1 MKIETVQKK
10 IKRFTERK
18 REITRQQQKYLES
31 VLPLLGKIVLD
42 SGALKN
48 KTWRVH
54 EGPRVRL
61 GMVRTTKKLRQFFM
75 GLLVGGSI
83 PLAPGVELS
92 ASYSWCLFFT
102 DTKNFV
108 KNFQDFEKHLGPK
121 ACFKLDH
128 MQKRL
133 AEKEKSVKHTAKVL
147 LLFS

>member
-1 MKIETVQKK
+1 MKIETVREKVK
-10 IKRFTERK
+10 LFKERK
-18 REITRQQQKYLES
+18 QEITDQQQKYLES
-31 VLPLLGKIVLD
+31 VTPLLGKIILD

-75 GLLVGGSI
+75 GLLVSGSI

-92 ASYSWCLFFT
+92 AAYSWSLCFT
-102 DTKNFV
+102 DTKDFV
-108 KNFQDFEKHLGPK
+108 RDFNAFRKHLGPK
-121 ACFKLDH
+121 VCFKLDG

-133 AEKEKSVKHTAKVL
+133 DEKEKSLKHTRKVL